1 MNKKQVD
8 KKDENTNNKKQI
20 DKQEEQKQIKLG
32 VFEEDDYFEEFED
45 GMFIYIIFNI
55 IEKVNVLSQKSTD
68 EKGFQQWQAD
78 WEDEE
83 INDHFDEILKKELHI
98 A

>member
-1 MNKKQVD
+1 MNNKQVD
-8 KKDENTNNKKQI
+8 KKNENTNNKKQL
-20 DKQEEQKQIKLG
+20 DKQQEQKLIKLG
-32 VFEEDDYFEEFED
+32 VFEEEDYFEEFED
-45 GMFIYIIFNI
+45 GMLIFIIFNI
-55 IEKVNVLSQKSTD
+55 IEKMEVISQKSTD

-98 A
+98 V

>member
-8 KKDENTNNKKQI
+8 KKDEKTNNKKHI
-20 DKQEEQKQIKLG
+20 NKQEEQKQIKLG

-45 GMFIYIIFNI
+45 GMLIFIIFNI

>member
-1 MNKKQVD
+1 MKEKEVRVLNV
-8 KKDENTNNKKQI
+8 ELRTP
-20 DKQEEQKQIKLG
+20 E
-32 VFEEDDYFEEFED
+32 EEDK
-45 GMFIYIIFNI
+45 MIK
-55 IEKVNVLSQKSTD
+55 KVNVLSQKSTD

>member
-1 MNKKQVD
+1 MNNKQVD
-8 KKDENTNNKKQI
+8 KKNENTNNKKQI
-20 DKQEEQKQIKLG
+20 DKQQEQKLIKLG
-32 VFEEDDYFEEFED
+32 VFEEEDYFEEFED
-45 GMFIYIIFNI
+45 GMLIFIIFNI
-55 IEKVNVLSQKSTD
+55 IEKMEVISQKSTD

-98 A
+98 V